1 MITITDVT
9 DSTFESE
16 VLKSELPVLV
26 DFWAPWCGPCLMMG
40 PVIEAVAAKMSGQ
53 MKFCKLNTDSSLQ
66 TAQTYEIMAI
76 PTLLVFRGG
85 ANVDRMIG
93 LQSQDQLEKRLQG
106 LVQVPE
112 IAPVPAEPAPGPSKE
127 S

>member
-26 DFWAPWCGPCLMMG
+26 DFWAPWCGPCMMMG
-40 PVIEAVAAKMSGQ
+40 PVIEAVASKLSGQ
-53 MKFCKLNTDSSLQ
+53 VKFCKLNTDSNIQ

-76 PTLLVFRGG
+76 PTLLVFKGG
-85 ANVDRMIG
+85 AKVDRMIG
-93 LQSQDQLEKRLQG
+93 VQPQDQLEKRLQG
-106 LVQVPE
+106 FVQAPAT
-112 IAPVPAEPAPGPSKE
+112 APVSAEPSPEPSKE

>member
-26 DFWAPWCGPCLMMG
+26 DFWAPWCGPCMMMG
-40 PVIEAVAAKMSGQ
+40 PVIEAVASKLSGQ
-53 MKFCKLNTDSSLQ
+53 VKFCKLNTDSNIQ

-76 PTLLVFRGG
+76 PTLLVFKGG
-85 ANVDRMIG
+85 AKVDRMIG
-93 LQSQDQLEKRLQG
+93 VQPPDQLEKRLQG
-106 LVQVPE
+106 FVQAPAT
-112 IAPVPAEPAPGPSKE
+112 APVSAEPSPEPSKE